1 MTPMTLWK
9 WCRKLTDEALPL
21 WIRSESERVVNGP
34 GCGCVVWYSLGAN
47 VFFFPIHIWL
57 YICIYTIWQYTYHV
71 NDISLI
77 GSLGY
82 HHIIFH
88 AVLVDSLG
96 FIHLAISRW
105 SQVKS
110 IGNEAAAHACEDP
123 GTLSRS
129 LGNMGN
135 MGNCNLKAGWC
146 MVGWCGLRL
155 SIFSPIL
162 RKMNLHRD

>member
-1 MTPMTLWK
+1 MIW
-9 WCRKLTDEALPL
+9 WGRKLTEALPL

-34 GCGCVVWYSLGAN
+34 GCECVVWYSLAAN
-47 VFFFPIHIWL
+47 VFFSHTYD

-96 FIHLAISRW
+96 FIHLAISRR

-146 MVGWCGLRL
+146 MVGWCMVGWCGLRL
-155 SIFSPIL
+155 SIFSSPNL

>member
-1 MTPMTLWK
+1 MTIYISCERYLI
-9 WCRKLTDEALPL
+9 D
-21 WIRSESERVVNGP
+21 WIFRLSS
-34 GCGCVVWYSLGAN
+34 Y
-47 VFFFPIHIWL
+47 HL
-57 YICIYTIWQYTYHV
+57 Y
-71 NDISLI
+71 
-77 GSLGY
+77 
-82 HHIIFH
+82 

-96 FIHLAISRW
+96 FIHLAISRR

-155 SIFSPIL
+155 SIFSSPNL